1 MYQDPWMCVEQLF
14 DKLFDEIYKLHYKQS
29 EIIKVSK

>member
-1 MYQDPWMCVEQLF
+1 MCVAQLF
-14 DKLFDEIYKLHYKQS
+14 DKLFDEIYKLLYNQS

>member
-1 MYQDPWMCVEQLF
+1 MCVAQLF
-14 DKLFDEIYKLHYKQS
+14 DKLFDEIYKLLYSQS